1 MPYIDPEVITEA
13 KRIDLLTYLQNYEPD
28 ELVQFSGNTYTT
40 RTHDSL
46 KISNG
51 KWMWWSRG
59 IGGRSAL
66 DYLIKVKGMNFLD
79 AVQTVGGLSFTIE
92 PVPCIEN
99 HERKKSPVLPRRS
112 CDSSIITGYLL
123 KRGIDLEIIKYCF
136 ENDLIYESLP
146 YHNLVFIG
154 RDKTGKIRHASY
166 RSANDLKIKGDV
178 TGSDKRYS
186 FHLTGSNRNEVHVFE
201 GAIDA
206 LSYLTLVKLEG
217 GDWRE
222 KNVLSLSGIYFSR
235 NGIGNT
241 KIPPALE
248 RFIFSAPELKKIVL
262 HLDSDEPGRQ
272 ATADLK
278 SKLSENYE
286 VIDAPPACGK
296 DFNDFLCMKKQ
307 KLSNLKKERR
317 EER

>member
-28 ELVQFSGNTYTT
+28 ELVQFSRNTYTT

-79 AVQTVGGLSFTIE
+79 AVQTVERLSFTIE
-92 PVPCIEN
+92 PAPCRQN
-99 HERKKSPVLPRRS
+99 HERKKSLVLPKKS
-112 CDSSIITGYLL
+112 YDSTMITNYLL
-123 KRGIDLEIIKYCF
+123 RRGVDSEIIKYCIKNEF
-136 ENDLIYESLP
+136 IYESLP
-146 YHNLVFIG
+146 HHNLIFVG
-154 RDKTGKIRHASY
+154 RDETGKIRHASY
-166 RSANDLKIKGDV
+166 RSTNDLKIKGDV

-186 FHLTGSNRNEVHVFE
+186 FRLTGSNRNEVHVFE

-222 KNVLSLSGIYFSR
+222 KSVLSLSGIYFSE
-235 NGIGNT
+235 NGIKGT
-241 KIPPALE
+241 KTPPAME
-248 RFIFSAPELKKIVL
+248 RFIFSSPELKRIVL
-262 HLDSDEPGRQ
+262 HLDNDKPGRQ
-272 ATADLK
+272 AALALK
-278 SKLSENYE
+278 NKLSEPYE
-286 VIDAPPACGK
+286 VIDAPPPYGK

-307 KLSNLKKERR
+307 KLLNLNKERR